1 MNSKMSDYLKYLFNY
16 NDFLFKRQLYM
27 IQQMH
32 VEY

>member
-1 MNSKMSDYLKYLFNY
+1 MSDYLNLFNY